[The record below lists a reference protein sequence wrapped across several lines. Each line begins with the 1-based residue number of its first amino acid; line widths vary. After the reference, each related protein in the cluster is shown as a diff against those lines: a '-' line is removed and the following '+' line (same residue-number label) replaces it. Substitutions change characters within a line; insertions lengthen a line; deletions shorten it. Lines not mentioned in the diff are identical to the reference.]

1 MFGLGGL
8 GLGSKI
14 AIGMGVLL
22 LATMAASAWYFKYSQ
37 GKLAEANQEIAAQT
51 ARAVSAE
58 ANLQAMR
65 DDVAKQTRELNRLA
79 NELAE
84 NRRASQSLE
93 DTFAEHDLN
102 ALVNA
107 KPDLVQR
114 RVNDGTRRVFERI
127 EELTDPRTYN
137 DYDDMVVPEEEEQD

>member
-1 MFGLGGL
+1 MLGGL
-8 GLGSKI
+8 GIGSKI

-22 LATMAASAWYFKYSQ
+22 LATMAASGLYFKYSQ
-37 GKLAEANQEIAAQT
+37 NKMAEMNQAIAAQT
-51 ARAVSAE
+51 ARAASAE
-58 ANLQAMR
+58 ANLEAMR
-65 DDVAKQTRELNRLA
+65 EDVARQTRELNRLA
-79 NELAE
+79 NEIQE
-84 NRRASQSLE
+84 NRKAAQNLE

-127 EELTDPRTYN
+127 EEITDPRAYN
-137 DYDDMVVPEEEEQD
+137 DYDDMVVPEEDEQQD